1 MSFLGNIG
9 GIIGAG
15 QQPLNTGAGVGGI
28 SPVNQ
33 SQFAAQNMVYNGAV
47 TQTAP
52 WQSTATQAAPYPPV
66 RHIYDVTF
74 ADLKNEAM
82 LAPISVLV
90 NMWLAKYQNEWVL
103 SDDVSRDDFFRLAA
117 NRLIKL
123 NMLETVHVSDKWQDA
138 YRLIEDEE

>member
-9 GIIGAG
+9 GAIGAG
-15 QQPLNTGAGVGGI
+15 QQPLNTGAGAGGI

-33 SQFAAQNMVYNGAV
+33 SQFAAQNMVYNNAINS
-47 TQTAP
+47 Q
-52 WQSTATQAAPYPPV
+52 WQSTATQTAPYPPV
-66 RHIYDVTF
+66 RHIHDVAF

-103 SDDVSRDDFFRLAA
+103 SDDVLRDDFFRLAA

>member
-1 MSFLGNIG
+1 MSVLGNLS

-15 QQPLNTGAGVGGI
+15 LQGTNTGAGTGGI
-28 SPVNQ
+28 SPLSYNQ
-33 SQFAAQNMVYNGAV
+33 SAARNTIFNNAINSQP
-47 TQTAP
+47 AP
-52 WQSTATQAAPYPPV
+52 SPPV
-66 RHIYDVTF
+66 KNIHDITL

-90 NMWLAKYQNEWVL
+90 SMWLAKYQNEWVL
-103 SDDVSRDDFFRLAA
+103 SEDVVTDDFFRLVA

-123 NMLETVHVSDKWQDA
+123 NKLEIVHVIDKWQDA